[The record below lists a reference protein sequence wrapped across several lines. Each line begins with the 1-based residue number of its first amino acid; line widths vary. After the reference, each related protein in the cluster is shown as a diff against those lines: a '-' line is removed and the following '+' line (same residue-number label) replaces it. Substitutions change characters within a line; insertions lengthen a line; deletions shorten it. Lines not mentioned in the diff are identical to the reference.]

1 MEPPADAAPSP
12 MELKQHGRS
21 AKNLKHKSKSKRP
34 TAGSSDS
41 PGGSNDSSGLP
52 GDSAA
57 SGDAKSHA
65 HAHHHHHHVN
75 HRHGRGSSAGAGT
88 SVVKGEGAMR
98 ELLTSKIAELQV
110 GGDENLET
118 PIDLSG
124 MNDCRLRYGTTLFSM
139 ALCNAAGLLK
149 SVLSV
154 YAARMCLVGIY
165 SDETLPAQTVAAMKS
180 VLESADLS
188 ADEKASALSAQVQQA
203 VREFVYWAEEMH
215 SYVLTLA
222 CSPL

>member
-34 TAGSSDS
+34 AAGSSGS

-57 SGDAKSHA
+57 GGDAKSHA
-65 HAHHHHHHVN
+65 HAHHHHHHHVS
-75 HRHGRGSSAGAGT
+75 HRHGRGSSTGAGI
-88 SVVKGEGAMR
+88 SAAKGEDAMR

-110 GGDENLET
+110 GGDENLEA

-124 MNDCRLRYGTTLFSM
+124 TDDCRLRYDTTLFSM

-149 SVLSV
+149 RVLSAN
-154 YAARMCLVGIY
+154 AARMCLVGIY

-180 VLESADLS
+180 VLEAADLS
-188 ADEKASALSAQVQQA
+188 ADEKASALGAQVQQA
-203 VREFVYWAEEMH
+203 VRELE
-215 SYVLTLA
+215 
-222 CSPL
+222 C